1 MAQRELPAS
10 PFPYSVSNALFI
22 PGAGNRFELV
32 VIGRGFVQRAVPLAA
47 QVGTQQVEGIQIG
60 SDGNSFSGRLQRA
73 PSPGDRL
80 SVGYLDEE
88 LRQTSIVYRGGDRPI
103 A

>member
-1 MAQRELPAS
+1 MAQNES
-10 PFPYSVSNALFI
+10 TPFPYSINKALFL
-22 PGAGNRFELV
+22 PGEGNRVELL

-47 QVGTQQVEGIQIG
+47 RVGTQHVADIEIG
-60 SDGNSFSGRLQRA
+60 SDGTSFSGWLERA

-80 SVGYLDEE
+80 AVGYLDEE
-88 LRQTSIVYRGGDRPI
+88 LRQTAIVYRGQERPI

>member
-1 MAQRELPAS
+1 MAQRESPAS

-22 PGAGNRFELV
+22 PGAGNRVELV
-32 VIGRGFVQRAVPLAA
+32 VIGRGFVHRAVPLAA

-60 SDGNSFSGRLQRA
+60 SDGNSFSGRLPRA

-80 SVGYLDEE
+80 AVGYLDEE
-88 LRQTSIVYRGGDRPI
+88 LRPTTVVYRGGERPI

>member
-1 MAQRELPAS
+1 MAQRESPAS

-32 VIGRGFVQRAVPLAA
+32 VIGRGFVHRAVPLAA